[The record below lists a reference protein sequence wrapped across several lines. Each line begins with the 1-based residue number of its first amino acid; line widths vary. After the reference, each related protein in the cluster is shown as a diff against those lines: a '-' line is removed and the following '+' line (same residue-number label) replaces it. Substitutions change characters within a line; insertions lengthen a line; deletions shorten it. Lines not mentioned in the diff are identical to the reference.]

1 MHMELVIT
9 AVDVF
14 CLERPAAHFG
24 VGDGGGRDSGRHST
38 THFRGGNKL
47 SNTRIFSFCNRELG
61 EGLIN
66 LLQ

>member
-1 MHMELVIT
+1 MHMVLVIT

-14 CLERPAAHFG
+14 CLGRPAAHFG
-24 VGDGGGRDSGRHST
+24 AGVDVIAVVILQRVLAAETSYQILE
-38 THFRGGNKL
+38 F
-47 SNTRIFSFCNRELG
+47 FSFCHRELG